1 MVEAVETKLMKH
13 ITLQLGNYKRATG
26 IIKGGNI
33 DKGTSEA
40 TFLFTCELEV
50 GRVQIQKP
58 ASQPSQSFAR
68 AIHKVYFKQQGPLR
82 LDSMTL
88 SKAAKKSPLMAV
100 VVTR

>member
-1 MVEAVETKLMKH
+1 MEAKLKKH
-13 ITLQLGNYKRATG
+13 TTLQLGNCKRATG

-33 DKGTSEA
+33 DKGASE
-40 TFLFTCELEV
+40 TKFLFTCELKV
-50 GRVQIQKP
+50 GRVQTQKP

-82 LDSMTL
+82 LNSMTVA
-88 SKAAKKSPLMAV
+88 KAANKFRLMAV